1 MERPAIENN
10 HGKPKTVGQKNPNE
24 LGLYAMSGNV
34 REWCWNWYGDSKS
47 GSWRVTKR
55 GGWVGGVTSIQ
66 IDFSGKFDPNGIG
79 PEQGFRIVRRSLDMN
94 TQTIFVK

>member
-24 LGLYAMSGNV
+24 LGLYAMSG
-34 REWCWNWYGDSKS
+34 KS
-47 GSWRVTKR
+47 GSWRVTNR
-55 GGWVGGVTSIQ
+55 GVWVGGVTSIQ

-79 PEQGFRIVRRSLDMN
+79 PDQGFRIVRRSLDMN
-94 TQTIFVK
+94 TQTIFVNSL